1 MEQQKENNQI
11 VDEYINVLTSK
22 LNEVTQESLVLKAQ
36 LNSVKKERDLL
47 IEKVRELRVKED
59 EMKKPQSDFQNSE
72 MTNEEVGETNGD
84 NQAKEVGNNRKR
96 SVYK

>member
-47 IEKVRELRVKED
+47 IEKVRELSVKED
-59 EMKKPQSDFQNSE
+59 EMKKPQSDFQNS
-72 MTNEEVGETNGD
+72 
-84 NQAKEVGNNRKR
+84 
-96 SVYK
+96 

>member
-47 IEKVRELRVKED
+47 IEKVRELRIQED
-59 EMKKPQSDFQNSE
+59 EMKKL
-72 MTNEEVGETNGD
+72 
-84 NQAKEVGNNRKR
+84 
-96 SVYK
+96 